1 MTETPQQ
8 PTPLHSGGILT
19 VVARLIK
26 VHRAS
31 QTVDFSE
38 DG

>member
-8 PTPLHSGGILT
+8 PTPLHSGGLT

-26 VHRAS
+26 GHRAS